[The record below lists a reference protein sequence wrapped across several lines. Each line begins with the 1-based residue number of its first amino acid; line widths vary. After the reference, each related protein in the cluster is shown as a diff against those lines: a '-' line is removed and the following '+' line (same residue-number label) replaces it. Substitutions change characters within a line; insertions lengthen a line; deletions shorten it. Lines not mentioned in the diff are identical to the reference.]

1 MNMFEITSKKV
12 FMLFSFFAL
21 LSCKTQQDLP
31 VVQSVDLSQ
40 YAGVWYEIARLP
52 NKFEKGLNYVSATYS
67 IKENQEIEVF
77 NKGINEKNE
86 TKTIKGKAWLPNKS
100 ESAKLKVQFFAPF
113 SANYWI
119 IALDDNYQYALIG
132 EPGRKYLW
140 VLSRTKNM
148 DEQVYQKLINIA
160 QKNGFDTSTII
171 KIKQ

>member
-77 NKGINEKNE
+77 NKGIN
-86 TKTIKGKAWLPNKS
+86 
-100 ESAKLKVQFFAPF
+100 
-113 SANYWI
+113 
-119 IALDDNYQYALIG
+119 
-132 EPGRKYLW
+132 
-140 VLSRTKNM
+140 
-148 DEQVYQKLINIA
+148 
-160 QKNGFDTSTII
+160 
-171 KIKQ
+171 